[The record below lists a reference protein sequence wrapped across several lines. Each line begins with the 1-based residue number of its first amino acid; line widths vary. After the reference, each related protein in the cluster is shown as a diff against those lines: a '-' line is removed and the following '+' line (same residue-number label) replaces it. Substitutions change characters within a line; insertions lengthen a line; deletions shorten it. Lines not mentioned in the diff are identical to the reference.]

1 MRLIIFKKSH
11 FECFIFTERAITFF
25 LIGAH
30 LPKICTPTTCIY
42 NEINKVKEADFLY
55 TDLRGFASS
64 MKVSIMLRGVCFFH
78 ESFHMWY
85 WIRECVATWMSV
97 EGGGGSTGSFF
108 HRTNPFSPMS
118 DGCWRVLYLLV
129 SCFVIWLIKILYSQS
144 AKPHPNFQKM
154 CKIFFF

>member
-30 LPKICTPTTCIY
+30 LPKICTPTIH
-42 NEINKVKEADFLY
+42 NEINKVKEADFSY
-55 TDLRGFASS
+55 IDVEG
-64 MKVSIMLRGVCFFH
+64 ICFFH
-78 ESFHMWY
+78 VRGW
-85 WIRECVATWMSV
+85 
-97 EGGGGSTGSFF
+97 GGWVRKDPFF

-118 DGCWRVLYLLV
+118 DGCWRVLYLLE
-129 SCFVIWLIKILYSQS
+129 SCFVIWLIKILYSQA

-154 CKIFFF
+154 CKIFFFRVCAVFFMKNWRKWSHIAL